1 MKQTKKHFMPILS
14 SIVLSIL
21 LSVSITANAKTTTYN
36 LDNIPEYSGE
46 AAVQLNDN
54 VPEFSEKMIKDA
66 KGKTYESYAKLDSL
80 GRCGVCVA
88 SIDQSLMPTE
98 ERGNI
103 GQVKPTGWHTVKY
116 SEQIDG
122 NYLYNRCHLIGYQLT
137 GENANKKNLITGTRY
152 LNVDGMLPYEDTVAD
167 YLKKNSSNKVL
178 YRVTPVFADK
188 DDLVCSGVQ
197 MEALS
202 LNDNG
207 KAIQFNVYC
216 YNVQPGIDIDYA
228 DGSSKLNANWKSI
241 IANAKGE
248 SVKGS
253 SSTTVTAKK
262 TTTKATTK
270 KQESQTTQPKAEEP
284 KAEQPKTEESNIETQ
299 KVEQPV
305 AEQPAVSEA
314 PAVEQQPATPP
325 ATGNDTT
332 AWLSATGSKYHS
344 INNCGRMNPDKATQT
359 TVSAAEAAGYERCS
373 KCW

>member
-1 MKQTKKHFMPILS
+1 MKQTKKHFLPVLS
-14 SIVLSIL
+14 GIVLSIL
-21 LSVSITANAKTTTYN
+21 LSVSITANAKTTTYC
-36 LDNIPEYSGE
+36 LANIPEYSGE
-46 AAVQLNDN
+46 VAVQLNNN
-54 VPEFSEKMIKDA
+54 VPDFSEKMIKDA
-66 KGKTYESYAKLDSL
+66 KGKIYESYAKLDSL

-98 ERGNI
+98 ERGGI

-116 SEQIDG
+116 SDQIDG

-152 LNVDGMLPYEDTVAD
+152 LNVDGMLPYEDMVAD
-167 YLKKNSSNKVL
+167 YLKKSRSNKVL

-253 SSTTVTAKK
+253 SSTTIMAKK
-262 TTTKATTK
+262 TTTNTTTK
-270 KQESQTTQPKAEEP
+270 KQESQTAQPKA
-284 KAEQPKTEESNIETQ
+284 KESNAETQ

-305 AEQPAVSEA
+305 TEQPAVSDA
-314 PAVEQQPATPP
+314 PAVEQQPAAPP
-325 ATGNDTT
+325 TTGNDTT

-344 INNCGRMNPDKATQT
+344 INNCGNMNPDKAKQT
-359 TVSAAEAAGYERCS
+359 TVSAAEAAGYGRCS